1 MEHETKEASEKRGK
15 VSAMR
20 IAGLQKLTLLDYPG
34 KMACTI
40 FTPGCNFRCPF
51 CHNAGLVLEAE
62 EESGYSEE
70 EVLQFLKKRQG
81 ILEGICVTG
90 GEPLLQPGLEE
101 FLTRIKVLGYAIKL
115 DTNGSFPEKLKLLAK
130 QGLIDYVAMDVKN
143 SKGKYTAT
151 VGVKEPNITPIDETV
166 SFLLR
171 GTVPYEFRTTVVKE
185 LHTQEDME
193 EISIWTAGAENFY
206 LQMYEDRGRRIL
218 SEELQGRKLHGRTRE
233 EMECFANILSR
244 TVKNVELRGI

>member
-1 MEHETKEASEKRGK
+1 
-15 VSAMR
+15 MR

-34 KMACTI
+34 KVACTI

-70 EVLQFLKKRQG
+70 EVLQFLKKRRG

-101 FLTRIKVLGYAIKL
+101 FLAKAKVLGYEVKL
-115 DTNGSFPEKLKLLAK
+115 DTNGSFPWRLKRLAE
-130 QGLIDYVAMDVKN
+130 QGLIDYAAMDIKN
-143 SKGKYTAT
+143 AKDKYTT
-151 VGVKEPNITPIDETV
+151 SIGVDDFDFAPIDEAI

-171 GTVPYEFRTTVVKE
+171 GTIPYEFRTTVVRE
-185 LHTQEDME
+185 LHTQADME
-193 EISIWTAGAENFY
+193 AISEWVAGAEKYY
-206 LQMYEDRGRRIL
+206 LQMYEDRDRRIL
-218 SEELQGRKLHGRTRE
+218 SEELRGRKLHGRTQE
-233 EMECFANILSR
+233 EMECFANILSQ
-244 TVKNVELRGI
+244 TVKTVELRGI